1 MVPTSSQV
9 RLMLAAPLLKPPR
22 VVLIAVALPRPGCGL
37 LEVIVT
43 VPSKFGVAAGIP
55 HAFIAVTVALNGC
68 PAVSGAAGMPL
79 NTNDAGATTNEPLP
93 VMAPP
98 GGAGAPGGR
107 SNRPRH

>member
-9 RLMLAAPLLKPPR
+9 RLMLAAPLIKPPR
-22 VVLIAVALPRPGCGL
+22 VVLIAVALPMPGCGL

-43 VPSKFGVAAGIP
+43 VPSKFGVAAGVP

-79 NTNDAGATTNEPLP
+79 NTKDAGATTHHPLP
-93 VMAPP
+93 AMAAPA
-98 GGAGAPGGR
+98 GAGA
-107 SNRPRH
+107 